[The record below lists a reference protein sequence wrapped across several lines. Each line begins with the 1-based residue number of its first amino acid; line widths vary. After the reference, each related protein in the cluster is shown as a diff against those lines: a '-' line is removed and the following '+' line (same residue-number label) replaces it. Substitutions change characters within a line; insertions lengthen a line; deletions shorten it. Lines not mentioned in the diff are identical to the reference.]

1 MKYIKLYEYKKKVK
15 VNHKKYV
22 LANEINRVYKYSIY
36 RISPYKISKPYVDR
50 QNKLIYDIDIKQIA
64 CFDTDG
70 KEMKKKDFAF
80 DEVSR
85 VADSYWIFNPNYN
98 HLYYETDSL
107 KDAKEM
113 VQTLI
118 NAKKYNL

>member
-1 MKYIKLYEYKKKVK
+1 MNSFI
-15 VNHKKYV
+15 V
-22 LANEINRVYKYSIY
+22 LTKEETK
-36 RISPYKISKPYVDR
+36 D
-50 QNKLIYDIDIKQIA
+50 
-64 CFDTDG
+64 
-70 KEMKKKDFAF
+70 EMKKKDFAF

-85 VADSYWIFNPNYN
+85 VADSYWIFNPDYN